1 MNAQTSEILATPGA
15 AMGAALA
22 LVAFL
27 AVTAAFLAAL
37 WWRQRARA
45 QSLTDQVARE
55 RRRADEAVHAGDA
68 FFGLVSHEFRSPIAA
83 IIGYQELLRDCAY
96 GDIGDAALDPLDRI
110 GRSATLLL
118 HLVDGSLDLA
128 RAQAGE
134 LSPDLQETDLHG
146 LLDEVAE
153 EFRQH
158 CAERK
163 LRHTVHLDPDLPTIR
178 SDPERITR
186 ALHLL
191 IVSAVKNPSG
201 ERLEL
206 EATREPD
213 GATVRIRGTRMPSS
227 DEALDPALRAG
238 IRVAIAAAVAD
249 LLDGSLRLVPA
260 DGPKGMELVFKIRD
274 ATGT

>member
-1 MNAQTSEILATPGA
+1 MNAQTSHILVTPGA
-15 AMGAALA
+15 AVGAALA

-27 AVTAAFLAAL
+27 VVTAALLAVL

-45 QSLTDQVARE
+45 HSLADEAARE

-110 GRSATLLL
+110 GRSANLLL

-134 LSPDLQETDLHG
+134 LSPDLQETDLRG
-146 LLDEVAE
+146 LLEEVAE

-163 LRHTVHLDPDLPTIR
+163 LRHTVHLDTDLPTIR

-206 EATREPD
+206 QATREAD
-213 GATVRIRGTRMPSS
+213 GATVRIRGTRIPIS
-227 DEALDPALRAG
+227 DEAIDPALRAG
-238 IRVAIAAAVAD
+238 IRIAIAAAVAE
-249 LLDGSLRLVPA
+249 LLHGSLRLVPA
-260 DGPKGMELVFKIRD
+260 DGPKGTEVVLRIRD

>member
-1 MNAQTSEILATPGA
+1 MNAQTTDILATPGA
-15 AMGAALA
+15 ALGAALA

-27 AVTAAFLAAL
+27 AVIAALLAAL
-37 WWRQRARA
+37 WWRQRARVH
-45 QSLTDQVARE
+45 SLADEAARE
-55 RRRADEAVHAGDA
+55 RRRADEAIHAGDA

-96 GDIGDAALDPLDRI
+96 GDIGEAALDPLDRI
-110 GRSATLLL
+110 GRSASLLL

-134 LSPDLQETDLHG
+134 LSPDLQETDLRG
-146 LLDEVAE
+146 LLEEVAE

-163 LRHTVHLDPDLPTIR
+163 LRHTVHLDTDLPTIR

-191 IVSAVKNPSG
+191 VVSAVKNPSG

-206 EATREPD
+206 QTAREPD
-213 GATVRIRGTRMPSS
+213 GATVRIRGTRIPIT
-227 DEALDPALRAG
+227 DEAIDPTLRAG
-238 IRVAIAAAVAD
+238 IRIAIAAAVAD
-249 LLDGSLRLVPA
+249 LLNGSLRLVPA
-260 DGPKGMELVFKIRD
+260 DGPMGTEVVFRIRD
-274 ATGT
+274 APGI

>member
-1 MNAQTSEILATPGA
+1 MNAQTSDILATPAA

-27 AVTAAFLAAL
+27 AVTAALLAAL

-45 QSLTDQVARE
+45 RSLADQAARE
-55 RRRADEAVHAGDA
+55 RRRADEAIHAGDA

-83 IIGYQELLRDCAY
+83 IIGYQELLRDSAY

-110 GRSATLLL
+110 GRSASLLL

-134 LSPDLQETDLHG
+134 LSPNLQETNLRG
-146 LLDEVAE
+146 LLENVAE
-153 EFRQH
+153 EFRQY

-163 LRHTVHLDPDLPTIR
+163 LRHTVHLDTDLPIIR

-191 IVSAVKNPSG
+191 TVSAVKNPSG

-206 EATREPD
+206 RATREPD
-213 GATVRIRGTRMPSS
+213 GATVRIRGTRIPIS
-227 DEALDPALRAG
+227 DEAIDPALRAG
-238 IRVAIAAAVAD
+238 IRIAIAAAVAD
-249 LLDGSLRLVPA
+249 LLHGSLRLIPS
-260 DGPKGMELVFKIRD
+260 DGPKGMEVVFTIRD